1 MAFFLGIDGGGSKTA
16 CAIGDEASLLG
27 TGTSAGSN
35 IVRVGQA
42 QARQSLHAA
51 IVEACEA
58 ARVSPSGIRR
68 ACVGVAGAAR
78 PEISEVVHRLIA
90 EIIAGEVEVVGDM
103 EIALEAAFA
112 GGPGVIVIAG
122 TGSIAYGRD
131 ASGQT
136 ARAGGWGFAI
146 SDEGSGH
153 WIGRAAV
160 AAAVR
165 DGDQSRDTCLLKAI
179 AKSWGVTTHQ
189 QVVLA
194 ANGNP
199 APNFAALLP
208 VVLKAAE
215 KNNRQAR
222 AVVTQAAEELATL
235 AKRVVERLF
244 SASADV
250 PVAMSGG
257 VFANS
262 SLAREVFYNSLHA
275 ACSRI
280 RLIPVVVEPVH
291 GALQRARKRAG

>member
-1 MAFFLGIDGGGSKTA
+1 MAFFLGLDGGGSKTA
-16 CAIGDEASLLG
+16 CAVGDEESLLG
-27 TGTSAGSN
+27 IGVSAGSN
-35 IVRVGQA
+35 IVRVGEA
-42 QARQSLHAA
+42 QARQSLHAS
-51 IVEACEA
+51 ILEACEA
-58 ARVSPSGIRR
+58 ARVSPSEIRR

-78 PEISEVVHRLIA
+78 AEISEVVRGLVA
-90 EIIAGEVEVVGDM
+90 EMIPGQVEVVGDM

-165 DGDQSRDTCLLKAI
+165 DGDQTQDTCLLKAI
-179 AKSWGVTTHQ
+179 AKSWGVTTHE

-208 VVLKAAE
+208 VVLKAAG

-222 AVVTQAAEELATL
+222 DVVTQAAKELATL
-235 AKRVVERLF
+235 AQRVVERLF
-244 SASADV
+244 SDSTTV
-250 PVAMSGG
+250 PVAMAGG

-262 SLAREVFYNSLHA
+262 SLVREVFYNSLHA

-280 RLIPVVVEPVH
+280 RLNSVVVEPVH
-291 GALQRARKRAG
+291 GALQLARKRAN